1 MLAFLLAL
9 VSSLRDIKLYGLQS
23 LKLFWYGPLGSMKT
37 MTTLTP
43 SIIRQITDIVGK
55 DFCTSRKIDL
65 HCYSYDGKGI
75 TYLPEAV
82 AFPRTTD
89 HVSKIMKLATLHK
102 FPVVPRGAGTGKTG
116 GSVPV
121 EGGLILALSRM
132 NSIVEIDAAN
142 HIAVVEPGVINLDL
156 QKAAAKHG
164 LFFAPD
170 PASLKY
176 ATIGGNAAEC
186 AGGPSAV
193 KYGVTKDS
201 IIGLEA
207 VLASGDVVTAGV
219 RTEKGVTGYDLTRLF
234 IGSEG
239 TLGVITKL
247 ICRLLPLPE
256 RKETFLVLSESM
268 REAAQFVSTIL
279 NAGTRPRTIEY
290 MDKVAIGVVA
300 DIMPTPPP
308 AGTEALLIVE
318 LDGDI
323 EEVEKETKALLALL
337 AKHPA
342 ITYQHAKN
350 QEEVDDIWQA
360 RRSLSPASMKIR
372 PNKIS
377 EDIVVPRSRI
387 PDLVSFLEDL
397 SRDLDVPIITFGH
410 AGDGNIHVGIMV
422 DKKNKDE
429 YARGEKAKEIL
440 FAHTISL
447 GGTLSGEHGIGIT
460 KSAFLSME
468 LTDTTVTLMKQIK
481 STMDPHNLLNP
492 GKIFPET
499 THSHGN

>member
-1 MLAFLLAL
+1 
-9 VSSLRDIKLYGLQS
+9 
-23 LKLFWYGPLGSMKT
+23 

-43 SIIRQITDIVGK
+43 TIIRQITDIVGK
-55 DFCTSRKIDL
+55 DFCTAREIDL

-82 AFPRTTD
+82 AFPKTTD
-89 HVSKIMKLATLHK
+89 QVSEIMKLASSYH

-121 EGGLILALSRM
+121 QGGLVMALTRM
-132 NSIVEIDAAN
+132 NTIVEIDAAN
-142 HIAVVEPGVINLDL
+142 QIAVVEPGVINFDL
-156 QKAAAKHG
+156 QKAAAKEG

-207 VLASGDVVTAGV
+207 VLPSGDVVTAGV
-219 RTEKGVTGYDLTRLF
+219 RTEKGVTGYDLTKLF

-239 TLGVITKL
+239 TLGIITKL

-256 RKETFLVLSESM
+256 CKETFLVLSESM
-268 REAAQFVSTIL
+268 AEAAQFVSTIL
-279 NAGTRPRTIEY
+279 NSGIRPRTIEY
-290 MDKVAIGVVA
+290 MDKMAISVVA
-300 DIMPTPPP
+300 DIMPAAPTP
-308 AGTEALLIVE
+308 GTEALLIVE
-318 LDGDI
+318 LDGDC
-323 EEVEKETKALLALL
+323 EDVEKETDKFIKLLRKNPALSF
-337 AKHPA
+337 
-342 ITYQHAKN
+342 QHAQN
-350 QEEVDDIWQA
+350 QKEVDEIWQA

-377 EDIVVPRSRI
+377 EDIVVPRARI
-387 PDLVSFLEDL
+387 PALVSFLEDL
-397 SRDLDVPIITFGH
+397 SLELNVPIITFGH

-422 DKKNKDE
+422 DKKDKDE
-429 YARGEKAKEIL
+429 FARGEKAKEIL

-468 LTDTTVTLMKQIK
+468 LTDTTITLMKQIK
-481 STMDPHNLLNP
+481 SMMDPHNVLNP

-499 THSHGN
+499 THSEDN

>member
-1 MLAFLLAL
+1 
-9 VSSLRDIKLYGLQS
+9 
-23 LKLFWYGPLGSMKT
+23 

-55 DFCTSRKIDL
+55 DFCTTRKIDL

-75 TYLPEAV
+75 TFLPEAV
-82 AFPRTTD
+82 AFPKTTRQ
-89 HVSKIMKLATLHK
+89 VSEIMKLASLHR
-102 FPVVPRGAGTGKTG
+102 FTVVPRGAGTGKTG
-116 GSVPV
+116 GSVPIH
-121 EGGLILALSRM
+121 GGLVMALTRM
-132 NSIVEIDAAN
+132 NAIVEIDAEN
-142 HIAVVEPGVINLDL
+142 QIAVVEPGVINLDL
-156 QKAAAKHG
+156 QKAAAKKR

-201 IIGLEA
+201 IMGLEA
-207 VLASGDVVTAGV
+207 VLASGDIVTAGV

-239 TLGVITKL
+239 TLGIITKL

-256 RKETFLVLSESM
+256 SKETFLVLAESM
-268 REAAQFVSTIL
+268 TEAAQLVSTIL
-279 NAGTRPRTIEY
+279 NQGIRPRTIEY
-290 MDKVAIGVVA
+290 MDKMAISVVA
-300 DIMPTPPP
+300 DIMPTQPTPNI
-308 AGTEALLIVE
+308 EALLIVE
-318 LDGDI
+318 LDGDR
-323 EEVEKETKALLALL
+323 EDVEKETRKFLKLLSQ
-337 AKHPA
+337 HP
-342 ITYQHAKN
+342 TLTFQHAKTQN
-350 QEEVDDIWQA
+350 DVDEIWQA

-372 PNKIS
+372 PHKIS

-387 PDLVSFLEDL
+387 PDLVSFLDDL
-397 SRDLDVPIITFGH
+397 SQELDVPIITYGH

-422 DKKNKDE
+422 NKNDKNE
-429 YARGEKAKEIL
+429 FARGEKAKEIL

-468 LTDTTVTLMKQIK
+468 LTDTTLTLMKQIK
-481 STMDPHNLLNP
+481 SVMDPHNVLNP

-499 THSHGN
+499 TYSDKN

>member
-1 MLAFLLAL
+1 
-9 VSSLRDIKLYGLQS
+9 
-23 LKLFWYGPLGSMKT
+23 

-43 SIIRQITDIVGK
+43 TIIRQITDIVGK
-55 DFCTSRKIDL
+55 DFCTTRKIDL

-82 AFPRTTD
+82 AFPETTD
-89 HVSKIMKLATLHK
+89 HVSQIMKLASSHH

-121 EGGLILALSRM
+121 QGGLVMALTRM

-142 HIAVVEPGVINLDL
+142 QIAVVEPGVINLDL
-156 QKAAAKHG
+156 QKAAAKKG

-207 VLASGDVVTAGV
+207 VLANGDIVTAGV

-239 TLGVITKL
+239 TLGIITKL
-247 ICRLLPLPE
+247 TCRLLPLPE
-256 RKETFLVLSESM
+256 SKETFLVLSESM
-268 REAAQFVSTIL
+268 KEAAQLVSTIL
-279 NAGTRPRTIEY
+279 NSGVRPRTIEY
-290 MDKVAIGVVA
+290 MDKVAISVVA
-300 DIMPTPPP
+300 DIMPIQPPP
-308 AGTEALLIVE
+308 KTEALLIVE
-318 LDGDI
+318 LDGDRDD
-323 EEVEKETKALLALL
+323 VERETKKLLTLL
-337 AKHPA
+337 DHSQGVHF
-342 ITYQHAKN
+342 QHAKN
-350 QEEVDDIWQA
+350 QQEVDDIWQA

-377 EDIVVPRSRI
+377 EDIVVPRASI
-387 PDLVSFLEDL
+387 PDLVHFLEDL
-397 SRDLDVPIITFGH
+397 SQELNVPIITYGH

-422 DKKNKDE
+422 DKKDKE
-429 YARGEKAKEIL
+429 EFARGEKAKEIL

-468 LTDTTVTLMKQIK
+468 LTDTTITLMKQIK
-481 STMDPHNLLNP
+481 SMMDPYNILNP

-499 THSHGN
+499 THSEDN